1 MHLLIESK
9 IEKNYCGVVTKI
21 VFFIYINSKANIMT
35 EEEIILKLEELAKI
49 KKAMIDKFNLVYAA
63 LIRKDERALKSQ
75 LQEMKNNKL
84 SNI

>member
-1 MHLLIESK
+1 
-9 IEKNYCGVVTKI
+9 
-21 VFFIYINSKANIMT
+21 MT